1 MADLSR
7 QRLRQPQ
14 HGHLQSRD
22 IGEVLGV
29 RREQPEVT
37 LNRLC
42 RKPEVVDPNVRISA
56 GLSELCSHDPE
67 RLSGF
72 KRDPQLR
79 LSTESA
85 EHRRRS
91 LLLRTRPQHFHAE
104 PNLGD
109 VHRREIDRVLTSDG
123 VDVGRS
129 ERSAFNRDPEAR
141 VDQPAHGS
149 RSSVTRPRRLFRC
162 VAIVADKASAVSSS
176 SVR

>member
-14 HGHLQSRD
+14 HDHLQSRD

-79 LSTESA
+79 L
-85 EHRRRS
+85 RRS
-91 LLLRTRPQHFHAE
+91 RRSIAVARCFCE
-104 PNLGD
+104 P
-109 VHRREIDRVLTSDG
+109 
-123 VDVGRS
+123 GRS
-129 ERSAFNRDPEAR
+129 ISTPNRISATFTGER
-141 VDQPAHGS
+141 
-149 RSSVTRPRRLFRC
+149 
-162 VAIVADKASAVSSS
+162 
-176 SVR
+176 